1 MSTLYQVNKIK
12 EILIRFLET
21 IIINGMNS
29 FSSTVYGQNAERS
42 NTPTL
47 IDPSSKETANVCPIS
62 KNLFQSYPK
71 GSYRNSQR
79 LTSRNGLDRFIPM
92 TSNKDTISLGRHSSL
107 SRNSVNKTKNA
118 SETYQQLLEY
128 ALEVERDDNVFTY
141 AKLQKSDMTQ
151 KCPTM
156 VPSEKDNKGKL
167 NEKKNRSPEN
177 LLPFRILDAP
187 ELRDDFYTSLLSWSP
202 KGDLAIGLAEN
213 IYLWSKELGPTR
225 VLEESIYDV
234 SSVAYS
240 YNGDILAVGRVD
252 GTLQFWRD
260 NERVPRIS
268 IHHPGDIG
276 VLAWK
281 PVLETNRLLVGKG
294 NGNIFVYDI
303 IWSESTSKA
312 VLVATI
318 TNAHDEQVCGLT
330 WNHDGSQFA
339 SGGNDNRVCLFKGSD
354 LRQPLYV
361 WQQNAAVKA
370 LSFCPWQRSLLATG
384 AGSHDKHIRFYN
396 CFNGKKID
404 ELYCGAQITSIHWSP
419 KYREFSVTFGYS
431 LETVQHRF
439 AVYSWPQL
447 ECLVSVLP
455 SVPDIRC
462 VHSVLTSQLNET
474 TGRCEM
480 TDSIII
486 ASSNE
491 TIKFFDLSEE
501 SSWHNSRV
509 LTWHG
514 IFDSQIL
521 EMLEGIDGKID
532 SHLR

>member
-1 MSTLYQVNKIK
+1 MV
-12 EILIRFLET
+12 
-21 IIINGMNS
+21 
-29 FSSTVYGQNAERS
+29 
-42 NTPTL
+42 
-47 IDPSSKETANVCPIS
+47 
-62 KNLFQSYPK
+62 
-71 GSYRNSQR
+71 
-79 LTSRNGLDRFIPM
+79 
-92 TSNKDTISLGRHSSL
+92 
-107 SRNSVNKTKNA
+107 
-118 SETYQQLLEY
+118 
-128 ALEVERDDNVFTY
+128 
-141 AKLQKSDMTQ
+141 LQKTFIF
-151 KCPTM
+151 
-156 VPSEKDNKGKL
+156 GL
-167 NEKKNRSPEN
+167 KN
-177 LLPFRILDAP
+177 
-187 ELRDDFYTSLLSWSP
+187 W
-202 KGDLAIGLAEN
+202 
-213 IYLWSKELGPTR
+213 
-225 VLEESIYDV
+225 V
-234 SSVAYS
+234 
-240 YNGDILAVGRVD
+240 NGDILAVGRVD